1 MDHGE
6 YRHPGSVHSNNMVGM
21 ATDMLTNVDF
31 NDFPLPLHLS
41 GVRELNRK
49 LFEMLSQAESKDE
62 AADAFYNYMNAIF
75 GIDPELWEKQKPR
88 PEREQGTM
96 VRRFRSSYLR
106 LLRGWGYETCGPE
119 GAVLKGW
126 VESRFGLG
134 PLYHKE
140 TIVSVESAAWMD
152 YIQEKMN
159 SRFHNN
165 AIYTQLDIVFEFCQW
180 ALAKFWHPGQDH
192 ITLYR
197 GMNLPDGALIK
208 TSSGEKHLR
217 LNNLVSFSAN
227 RDVASCFGDV
237 ILTARVPLC
246 KIIFFNNLLPVHPLQ
261 GEAEYMVIGGDYRVE
276 ASVL

>member
-1 MDHGE
+1 MENAE
-6 YRHPGSVHSNNMVGM
+6 YRHPGAAHSNNMLGM
-21 ATDMLTNVDF
+21 ATDMVANVDF
-31 NDFPLPLHLS
+31 NDFPRPLHLL
-41 GVRELNRK
+41 GVREMNRN
-49 LFEMLSQAESKDE
+49 LFEMLGLAESKDE
-62 AADAFYNYMNAIF
+62 AAEAFYNYMNAIF
-75 GIDPELWEKQKPR
+75 GIEPEQWEKQKAKPGR
-88 PEREQGTM
+88 DEGP

-140 TIVSVESAAWMD
+140 TITSVNSAPWMD

-165 AIYTQLDIVFEFCQW
+165 AIYTQLDILFEFCQW
-180 ALAKFWHPGQDH
+180 SLERFIPQGQTH

-208 TSSGEKHLR
+208 SPDGGKRVR
-217 LNNLVSFSAN
+217 LNNLVSFSQD
-227 RDVASCFGDV
+227 RDVASSFGDV
-237 ILTARVPLC
+237 ILTARIPLC
-246 KIIFFNNLLPVHPLQ
+246 KIMFFNALLPVHPLQ

-276 ASVL
+276 ASVF

>member
-1 MDHGE
+1 M
-6 YRHPGSVHSNNMVGM
+6 
-21 ATDMLTNVDF
+21 
-31 NDFPLPLHLS
+31 
-41 GVRELNRK
+41 NRN
-49 LFEMLSQAESKDE
+49 LFEMLSQAESNDE
-62 AADAFYNYMNAIF
+62 AAEAFYNYMNAIF
-75 GIDPELWEKQKPR
+75 GIDPELWEKQKTK
-88 PEREQGTM
+88 PEREQGSM

-140 TIVSVESAAWMD
+140 TIASVDSAPWMD

-165 AIYTQLDIVFEFCQW
+165 AIYTQMDILFEFCQW
-180 ALAKFWHPGQDH
+180 ALEKFWYPGQTH

-208 TSSGEKHLR
+208 MPDGAKRLR

-227 RDVASCFGDV
+227 RDVASCFGDM
-237 ILTARVPLC
+237 ILTAQVPLC

-276 ASVL
+276 ASNYL